1 MSLLYSLRGL
11 PRSLQAAVF
20 MALAMLFFTSMG
32 IFIRLAAEELHSLEI
47 VFFRNFLAFLL
58 MAPWILRQ
66 GINVMYTRRLGLY
79 SFRAL
84 VNLVGMAAGF
94 TAITMMPL
102 AEFTALSF
110 TAPLWVTLG
119 AWFFLR
125 ETVRGYRLVAII
137 VGFFGVMVV
146 LQPGFTAISIASGL
160 ALVHASLIAGTTLI
174 VKRLTV
180 TERPEAIVTYMVLLQ
195 APLALI
201 PALFVWQ
208 WPTFMG
214 WVWLWALAGGA
225 TLGHIFWTRAVRIAE
240 VTQLQ
245 PLEFIRLPVAGLFAF
260 MLFAEVPTIWTW
272 IGGAV
277 IFIATA
283 LVTRAE
289 VAASR

>member
-1 MSLLYSLRGL
+1 
-11 PRSLQAAVF
+11 

-32 IFIRLAAEELHSLEI
+32 IFIRLAAEELHTLEI

-58 MAPWILRQ
+58 MAPWILRR
-66 GINVMYTRRLGLY
+66 GISVMYTRRLGLY

-84 VNLVGMAAGF
+84 INLIGMAAGF

-110 TAPLWVTLG
+110 TAPLWTTLG

-125 ETVRGYRLVAII
+125 ETVRGYRMVAIV

-146 LQPGFTAISIASGL
+146 LQPGFSDISVASAL
-160 ALVHASLIAGTTLI
+160 ALVHASFIAGTTLI

-208 WPTFMG
+208 WPTLMD
-214 WVWLWALAGGA
+214 WVWLWALAGAG
-225 TLGHIFWTRAVRIAE
+225 TLGHIFWTRAVRIGE

-245 PLEFIRLPVAGLFAF
+245 PLEFIRLPIAGLFAF
-260 MLFAEVPTIWTW
+260 VMFAEVPTIWTCV
-272 IGGAV
+272 GGAV

>member
-1 MSLLYSLRGL
+1 
-11 PRSLQAAVF
+11 

-66 GINVMYTRRLGLY
+66 GIHVMYTRRLGLY

-260 MLFAEVPTIWTW
+260 MLFAEVPTLWTW

>member
-66 GINVMYTRRLGLY
+66 GIHVMYTRRLGLY

-110 TAPLWVTLG
+110 TAPLL
-119 AWFFLR
+119 
-125 ETVRGYRLVAII
+125 
-137 VGFFGVMVV
+137 
-146 LQPGFTAISIASGL
+146 
-160 ALVHASLIAGTTLI
+160 SLI
-174 VKRLTV
+174 
-180 TERPEAIVTYMVLLQ
+180 
-195 APLALI
+195 
-201 PALFVWQ
+201 
-208 WPTFMG
+208 
-214 WVWLWALAGGA
+214 
-225 TLGHIFWTRAVRIAE
+225 HI
-240 VTQLQ
+240 
-245 PLEFIRLPVAGLFAF
+245 
-260 MLFAEVPTIWTW
+260 
-272 IGGAV
+272 
-277 IFIATA
+277 
-283 LVTRAE
+283 
-289 VAASR
+289 

>member
-1 MSLLYSLRGL
+1 
-11 PRSLQAAVF
+11 

-47 VFFRNFLAFLL
+47 VFFRNFLALLL

-66 GINVMYTRRLGLY
+66 GIHVMYTRRLRLY

-146 LQPGFTAISIASGL
+146 LQPGLTAISIASGL

-180 TERPEAIVTYMVLLQ
+180 TERPVAIVTYMVLLQ

>member
-1 MSLLYSLRGL
+1 MSRQLAVD
-11 PRSLQAAVF
+11 AAV
-20 MALAMLFFTSMG
+20 ASVEGGPEGGQRLLSQKYDH
-32 IFIRLAAEELHSLEI
+32 IFYTGSGEVARSVYAAT
-47 VFFRNFLAFLL
+47 N
-58 MAPWILRQ
+58 
-66 GINVMYTRRLGLY
+66 
-79 SFRAL
+79 
-84 VNLVGMAAGF
+84 
-94 TAITMMPL
+94 
-102 AEFTALSF
+102 
-110 TAPLWVTLG
+110 
-119 AWFFLR
+119 
-125 ETVRGYRLVAII
+125 
-137 VGFFGVMVV
+137 
-146 LQPGFTAISIASGL
+146 AISIASGL

-180 TERPEAIVTYMVLLQ
+180 TERPVAIVTYMVLLQ
-195 APLALI
+195 AQLALI

-245 PLEFIRLPVAGLFAF
+245 PLEFIRLPVAGLFGF
-260 MLFAEVPTIWTW
+260 MLFSEVPTIWTW